1 MGLDIT
7 AYSRLKHVGQHVK
20 DPDLNEGEPGGVD
33 DWCYYD
39 GHVQAFAYDCFPQS
53 FRGIPILGTRKVGSS
68 GSSFIVGGCYE
79 ETPETETIDFHA
91 GSYSGYNLWRQA
103 LASQF
108 NPAPYTAGN
117 RGMQEPHPAGPFYE
131 LIWFADNEGSIG
143 PDAAADLL
151 VDFREHAD
159 RYVLPE
165 AYRSYPQV
173 YANWTRACELAADGG
188 LIRFH

>member
-7 AYSRLKHVGQHVK
+7 AYSRLKHVGKHEK
-20 DPDLNEGEPGGVD
+20 DPKLNEGQFGGLD

-53 FRGIPILGTRKVGSS
+53 FRGIPILGDMVDGNK
-68 GSSFIVGGCYE
+68 FLVGGCYE
-79 ETPETETIDFHA
+79 QTEDTQTLGFRA
-91 GSYSGYNLWRQA
+91 GSYGGYSAWRLD

-108 NPAPYTAGN
+108 NPVEYGIETGRPT
-117 RGMQEPHPAGPFYE
+117 MSEPDPDKPFYE

-143 PDAAADLL
+143 PEAAADLL
-151 VDFREHAD
+151 ADFREHAD
-159 RYVLPE
+159 RYVKPE
-165 AYRSYPQV
+165 GEWATPTRYE
-173 YANWTRACELAADGG
+173 NWTRACELAADSG